1 MRVLKTMGKKL
12 KSNRGFTLVE
22 MLVALAIVVMLSL
35 MMSYGVS
42 VGAAVQRES
51 TFVAE
56 SDVLASTINTA
67 LGDVLRYASVREVA
81 PAEDEASAD
90 YEQLEVMKTLLTME
104 KADGS
109 VVKCLIDTDGYGI
122 GGGAII
128 LNTYEGEKR
137 VAVSQYVTQSPTG
150 DVADTVTTEKVYYLV
165 SHGLYTNLEIMTDV
179 DHKFELQ
186 YVVDGT
192 NKYFHAHYWIAE
204 KNPSKPLKK
213 EVNAYFRV
221 AND

>member
-1 MRVLKTMGKKL
+1 MRVLKAMGKKL

-35 MMSYGVS
+35 MMSVGAS
-42 VGAAVQRES
+42 VGAQVQRES

-81 PAEDEASAD
+81 PAADESTAT
-90 YEQLEVMKTLLTME
+90 YEQLEVAKTLLTIE
-104 KADGS
+104 KEDGS
-109 VVKCLIDTDGYGI
+109 EAKCLIDTDGYGI

-128 LNTYEGEKR
+128 LKNYEGKKR
-137 VAVSQYVTQSPTG
+137 VAVSQYVTQSPDG
-150 DVADTVTTEKVYYLV
+150 DVANTVTTEKVYYLV
-165 SHGLYTNLEIMTDV
+165 SHGIYTSLQLLIDDTHD
-179 DHKFELQ
+179 FELQ
-186 YVVDGT
+186 YVVDGD

-204 KNPSKPLKK
+204 DRAANQLKK